1 MLIKR
6 NPFARPR
13 PGSEIMPGV
22 HLLGTHRV
30 NFYIVEEGRSLTLVD
45 CGFDGHRRYLDAW
58 LSDHGR
64 RWSDIEAVVLTHG
77 HADHVGFAARLERRG
92 VPVHLHKADIA
103 FASTPDGR
111 HPPQRLRRH
120 IWHPNVLGLFAE
132 AVVDG
137 VFTQPVLG
145 AAIPFDDTTS
155 LDVPGRLRA
164 VAVPGHSAGSAAL
177 YLPAASAL
185 FTGDALMTRD
195 PMLGGADR
203 ALVFAEHT
211 SRNGAALAALARL
224 EPFADAALL
233 PAHGE
238 PWIEPGAVGRA
249 TRDAVIV

>member
-58 LSDHGR
+58 LSARGR

-77 HADHVGFAARLERRG
+77 HADHVGFAGRLERTG
-92 VPVHLHKADIA
+92 VPVHLHEADVP
-103 FASTPDGR
+103 FASSPKGR

-120 IWHPNVLGLFAE
+120 FWHPNVLGMFAE
-132 AVVDG
+132 AVADG
-137 VFTQPVLG
+137 VFAQAVLS
-145 AAIPFDDTTS
+145 AAIPFGDAAQ
-155 LDVPGRLRA
+155 LDVPGRLKTI
-164 VAVPGHSAGSAAL
+164 AVPGHSAGSVAL
-177 YLPAASAL
+177 HLPGADAL

-195 PMLGGADR
+195 PMLGGPDR
-203 ALVFAEHT
+203 ALVFAEHVAQ
-211 SRNGAALAALARL
+211 NAAALAAVDRL
-224 EPFADAALL
+224 KPFSDAALL
-233 PAHGE
+233 PAHGD

-249 TRDAVIV
+249 AREAVIV